1 MARKV
6 HLTGS
11 RPDLRVPMRLP
22 WLLGRGDVGN
32 CQGQRRDTDADATR
46 TGRSGA

>member
-11 RPDLRVPMRLP
+11 RPDLRVPMRRP

-32 CQGQRRDTDADATR
+32 CQGQPRDTDADATR